1 MKSFQLLATSAVAFI
16 MPPAFKVQE
25 KRISLA
31 QVEMKA
37 TPSFNFNTQLLNDE
51 NVMSYSNEL
60 EKLMNEM
67 EVLPK
72 DVEVDK

>member
-1 MKSFQLLATSAVAFI
+1 

-25 KRISLA
+25 KRNSLA